1 MPKSYMNIACV
12 HHGSPHFTYNWS
24 EQIGAVRA
32 LLLGVVQNSVGIE
45 APRSSHWS
53 NQGNHASDVFGSWC
67 FYLSTIFLLV
77 NWPQVR
83 EIEAE
88 KSNSCWWFSCWE
100 AIHNLDPFAL
110 PVLCQVLRQDRNPSS
125 ILRWDPTTGRSL
137 VHCQLGHLFSMVVSW
152 SGL

>member
-12 HHGSPHFTYNWS
+12 HHGSPHFTYNCS
-24 EQIGAVRA
+24 EQIGAESASSWCCPKQRGNRGPKIFSLKQPRQSRIGRLWIMM
-32 LLLGVVQNSVGIE
+32 LLLV
-45 APRSSHWS
+45 
-53 NQGNHASDVFGSWC
+53 NH
-67 FYLSTIFLLV
+67 FLLV

-88 KSNSCWWFSCWE
+88 KSNSCWWLSCWE